1 LFKTTGTKY
10 YSTTDSRVG
19 YAGLKPGGS
28 YIVKVTYVG
37 YQTTEIIEINA
48 PLGNNNVNVVV
59 KKEESNALKEVVI
72 WTNSQT
78 SNKKE
83 NRCIAT
89 IF

>member
-48 PLGNNNVNVVV
+48 PLGNN
-59 KKEESNALKEVVI
+59 
-72 WTNSQT
+72 
-78 SNKKE
+78 
-83 NRCIAT
+83 
-89 IF
+89 